1 MSQPSEESTQMT
13 EGKTPR
19 PADGELEILR
29 VLWQRGPSTVR
40 AVWDDL
46 RGRRKVGYTTVLK
59 SLQLMAKKGLVIR
72 DKSHRA
78 HVFYPRLTEEK
89 TQEQLV
95 GDLIARAF
103 GGAAE
108 KLVMHALS
116 RQDIS
121 DEELADI
128 QELLDKLRES

>member
-1 MSQPSEESTQMT
+1 MT

-29 VLWQRGPSTVR
+29 VLWQKGPSTVR
-40 AVWDDL
+40 VVWEDL
-46 RGRRKVGYTTVLK
+46 RSRREVGYTTVLK
-59 SLQLMAKKGLVIR
+59 QLQSMATKGLVIR

-89 TQEQLV
+89 TQRQMV
-95 GDLIARAF
+95 GDLIVKAF

-108 KLVMHALS
+108 KLVIQALS
-116 RQDIS
+116 SQDIS
-121 DEELADI
+121 DAEIADI
-128 QELLDKLRES
+128 QQLLDKLRRS

>member
-1 MSQPSEESTQMT
+1 MT
-13 EGKTPR
+13 EGRGPR
-19 PADGELEILR
+19 PSDGDLVILR
-29 VLWQRGPSTVR
+29 VLWRKGPSTVR

-46 RGRRKVGYTTVLK
+46 RGSRDVGYTTVLK
-59 SLQLMAKKGLVIR
+59 SLQLMANKGLVIQ
-72 DKSHRA
+72 DKSQRA
-78 HVFYPRLTEEK
+78 HLFYPRLTEEK

-95 GDLIARAF
+95 GDLIVRAF

-116 RQDIS
+116 SQDIS

-128 QELLDKLRES
+128 QKLLDKLRES